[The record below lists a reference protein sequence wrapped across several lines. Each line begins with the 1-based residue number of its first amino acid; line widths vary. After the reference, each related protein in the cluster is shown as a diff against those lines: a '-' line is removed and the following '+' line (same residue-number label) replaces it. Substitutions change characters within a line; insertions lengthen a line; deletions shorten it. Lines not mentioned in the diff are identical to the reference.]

1 MGADK
6 VNIVRDNNDP
16 FYRYQMP
23 KMQGKIEGK
32 GNGIKTVL
40 PNIVDVARALSR
52 PPSYPTKYFGT
63 ELGAQTKMDEKNEK
77 YIVNGAHEVG
87 KLQDALDGFIDRF
100 VLCGSC
106 MCPETDLLI
115 TRDQNIFKL
124 CKACGKRSD
133 VDMRHKLTTFIL
145 KNPPPKEKKS
155 SGSDDADGSAKASG
169 GADGL
174 DGDLADEAAGL
185 RISNGDGSGDNGDGD
200 DDWEASIDMSDAAVA
215 RRQKELGGVFLAPG
229 ADGAAKEGGA
239 GGGGAEDPYDQLGDY
254 IKANPE
260 AKDRE
265 IYAKATELGLGKKH
279 RALVVVVQ
287 CLFEDSKGIAKDIAK
302 REMLLRSFGDS
313 DKHQRAVIGGIERVI
328 ETNVELRL
336 PRVPGI
342 LKALLDEEI
351 VDEETF
357 LEWGKK
363 PSKRYVDKDV
373 AKKIHTAAQP
383 FIEWLQN
390 AESEDEVSD

>member
-1 MGADK
+1 MADK

-63 ELGAQTKMDEKNEK
+63 ELGAQTKMDEKHEK

-87 KLQDALDGFIDRF
+87 KLQDILDGFIDRF

-106 MCPETDLLI
+106 KCPETDLVI
-115 TRDQNIFKL
+115 TRDQTIFKK

-145 KNPPPKEKKS
+145 KNPPPKEKRS
-155 SGSDDADGSAKASG
+155 SGSDDADGSAKASAAAGAG
-169 GADGL
+169 GDM

-185 RISNGDGSGDNGDGD
+185 RISNGDDDE
-200 DDWEASIDMSDAAVA
+200 DDWEASIDMSAAAVA
-215 RRQKELGGVFLAPG
+215 RRQKELGGVFTASGENGGADENG
-229 ADGAAKEGGA
+229 ADGD
-239 GGGGAEDPYDQLGDY
+239 AEDPYDQLGDY
-254 IKANPE
+254 IKSNPE

-279 RALVVVVQ
+279 RALVVVAQ
-287 CLFEDSKGIAKDIAK
+287 CLFEESKGIAKDIAK

-328 ETNVELRL
+328 ESNMELRL

-373 AKKIHTAAQP
+373 AKKIHKAAQP

-390 AESEDEVSD
+390 AESEDDDSE

>member
-1 MGADK
+1 MADK
-6 VNIVRDNNDP
+6 VNICRDNNDP

-40 PNIVDVARALSR
+40 PNITDVARALSR

-87 KLQDALDGFIDRF
+87 KLQDILDGFIDRF

-106 MCPETDLLI
+106 RCPETDLVI
-115 TRDQNIFKL
+115 TRDQTIFKK

-145 KNPPPKEKKS
+145 KNPPPKEKRA
-155 SGSDDADGSAKASG
+155 GGSAGAG
-169 GADGL
+169 GGDDEGDGAGAAG
-174 DGDLADEAAGL
+174 GDSVGDELADEAAGL
-185 RISNGDGSGDNGDGD
+185 RLSNGDGDEE
-200 DDWEASIDMSDAAVA
+200 DDWEASIDMSEAAVA
-215 RRQKELGGVFLAPG
+215 RRQKELGGVFTSSAEP
-229 ADGAAKEGGA
+229 AGAAGGSD
-239 GGGGAEDPYDQLGDY
+239 GDGDEDPYDQLGSYVSAHRD
-254 IKANPE
+254 AS
-260 AKDRE
+260 DRD

-287 CLFEDSKGIAKDIAK
+287 CLFGDSESVAKDVAR
-302 REMLLRSFGDS
+302 REKLLRSFGDS
-313 DKHQRAVIGGIERVI
+313 DKHQRAVIGGIERV
-328 ETNVELRL
+328 VEQRL
-336 PRVPGI
+336 EQRVARVPGI

-351 VDEETF
+351 VEEETF
-357 LEWGKK
+357 LDWGKK

-373 AKKIHTAAQP
+373 AKRIHKAAQP
-383 FIEWLQN
+383 FLQWLQT
-390 AESEDEVSD
+390 AESEDDDSE